1 MVGTLGWVWVGHHHV
16 ARCLRRLMLEAIAC
30 IEQDLFFSG
39 QKMSFPPA
47 FLPSSSTQMRRR
59 SLIRMSCSHRRARE
73 PGGAISSDVGMATEN
88 LWAAT
93 SENHGPQTKNM
104 FISQGCGL
112 NWEYV
117 PLLLK
122 LATWL
127 FFQAGKW
134 QLQSC
139 CNDDAMNKFVLNMAA
154 VTRKSFSKNIP
165 SPIQGVDN
173 GMKPLWMEVEPH
185 KPHSR
190 AQALR
195 PKLRSCNLG
204 GTACMMPGWPRVI
217 RIYQARSDFLTI

>member
-39 QKMSFPPA
+39 HKMSFPPA

-73 PGGAISSDVGMATEN
+73 PGGAISSDVGMATEK

-127 FFQAGKW
+127 FSSW
-134 QLQSC
+134 QVTAPELLQWWC
-139 CNDDAMNKFVLNMAA
+139 HEQVC
-154 VTRKSFSKNIP
+154 
-165 SPIQGVDN
+165 
-173 GMKPLWMEVEPH
+173 
-185 KPHSR
+185 
-190 AQALR
+190 
-195 PKLRSCNLG
+195 PKHGRSH
-204 GTACMMPGWPRVI
+204 
-217 RIYQARSDFLTI
+217 Q

>member
-73 PGGAISSDVGMATEN
+73 PGGAISSDVGMATEK

-122 LATWL
+122 LATWF

-154 VTRKSFSKNIP
+154 VTSKIFLQEY
-165 SPIQGVDN
+165 PITNSRGWQRDETIVD
-173 GMKPLWMEVEPH
+173 G
-185 KPHSR
+185 
-190 AQALR
+190 
-195 PKLRSCNLG
+195 G
-204 GTACMMPGWPRVI
+204 GTTQTPLPRTGLKTKTPQLQSW
-217 RIYQARSDFLTI
+217 RRRLHDARMAKGY